1 MSPILKTAL
10 ILAGCAFI
18 ISLVYT
24 KLPPGMLPS
33 QRGEVEHV
41 AEKEI
46 GNTVQVAG
54 QTIRV
59 DIADSPEEREQGLSG
74 KEGLAEN
81 EGMLFVFEEDGR
93 YGFWMKD
100 MLFSIDIIWLS
111 KEGRIVDVLENAA
124 PESYPEYSF
133 LPNVAARYVLELPAG
148 FAKTY
153 NVKIGDWIEME
164 GHPTPTGTR

>member
-10 ILAGCAFI
+10 ILAGSAFI

-24 KLPPGMLPS
+24 KLPPDMLPN
-33 QRGEVEHV
+33 QRGEVE
-41 AEKEI
+41 
-46 GNTVQVAG
+46 QVADKDIG
-54 QTIRV
+54 STVRVAGETIRV
-59 DIADSPEEREQGLSG
+59 DIADSPEERERGLSG

-81 EGMLFVFEEDGR
+81 EGMLFEFEEEAR

-111 KEGRIVDVLENAA
+111 NEGRIVDMLENAA
-124 PESYPEYSF
+124 PESYPKYSF

-148 FAKTY
+148 YAKAY
-153 NVKIGDWIEME
+153 NVKIGDWVEL
-164 GHPTPTGTR
+164 